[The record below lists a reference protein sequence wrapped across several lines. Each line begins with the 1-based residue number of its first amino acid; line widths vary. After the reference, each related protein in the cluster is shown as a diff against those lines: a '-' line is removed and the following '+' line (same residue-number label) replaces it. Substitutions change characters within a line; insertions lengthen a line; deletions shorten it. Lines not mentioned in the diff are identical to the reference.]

1 MCRFSHK
8 PRESSGLIGHYCI
21 DLKKKTSLSFAHAGR
36 SNQLLHQNSI
46 NWTVFFCSFLRSWNC
61 LIVPPGSAAHF
72 SLLARKSLDF
82 RAQPT
87 VSAQARELVARRTR
101 VQVRKLWV
109 IEIVKQSR
117 PPTEFDLYLWFLNST
132 VLCASKQ
139 CFARDIYELIY
150 SFGFFIRLL
159 NSARLSFVVVCFFV
173 GLVWFGLSR
182 CFFSLFSF
190 SCTFKIECRQTSLF
204 DWGQRPLQ

>member
-46 NWTVFFCSFLRSWNC
+46 NWTVFFCSFLRSFLRSWNC
-61 LIVPPGSAAHF
+61 LIVPPGSAANF

-117 PPTEFDLYLWFLNST
+117 PPTEFDLYLWFISVVFKLHCSVRFQAMFCT
-132 VLCASKQ
+132 WYLWTYLFLRFLYSFIKQ
-139 CFARDIYELIY
+139 CKVKFCC
-150 SFGFFIRLL
+150 RLL
-159 NSARLSFVVVCFFV
+159 LCWF
-173 GLVWFGLSR
+173 GLVWFVPLL
-182 CFFSLFSF
+182 FFFVF
-190 SCTFKIECRQTSLF
+190 FF
-204 DWGQRPLQ
+204 VYF